1 MQMILG
7 ALVAISIAVF
17 TTISWR
23 MADELSETYVGVMDV
38 AFRQVASSMQ
48 HLLEANRSA
57 FSITSTVQQTMND
70 KSDLFSQARTI
81 TFRFCHGV
89 DFITHFG
96 FGNKLCCSQ
105 RYGSGKKAIVECG
118 EGMFSRGCRI
128 LFGGE

>member
-38 AFRQVASSMQ
+38 AFRQVAGSML

-57 FSITSTVQQTMND
+57 FSIASTVQQPMN
-70 KSDLFSQARTI
+70 DLFSQARTI
-81 TFRFCHGV
+81 TSRFCHGV
-89 DFITHFG
+89 DFITHFV
-96 FGNKLCCSQ
+96 FGKNKLCCSQ
-105 RYGSGKKAIVECG
+105 RYGSGE
-118 EGMFSRGCRI
+118 EGHCWVW
-128 LFGGE
+128 

>member
-1 MQMILG
+1 
-7 ALVAISIAVF
+7 
-17 TTISWR
+17 
-23 MADELSETYVGVMDV
+23 
-38 AFRQVASSMQ
+38 
-48 HLLEANRSA
+48 
-57 FSITSTVQQTMND
+57 MND

-105 RYGSGKKAIVECG
+105 RYGSGKKAIVGCG